1 MLYLAKSRKFV
12 ALVAI
17 LVMLLFLFPAK
28 AGSFQS
34 THGPTST
41 IDESLFGLVLQV
53 LALAVAVL
61 AARPSAVIRILG
73 RVTCSFAC
81 PAGAPRNGLVFLRC

>member
-1 MLYLAKSRKFV
+1 MLHLAKSRKFV
-12 ALVAI
+12 PFVAL

-41 IDESLFGLVLQV
+41 MDKSLFGLILQV
-53 LALAVAVL
+53 LTLAI
-61 AARPSAVIRILG
+61 SAVGLPLSAVMRILG
-73 RVTCSFAC
+73 RVTCSCAC
-81 PAGAPRNGLVFLRC
+81 SSGAVRNGPVSLRC

>member
-12 ALVAI
+12 PLVAF

-41 IDESLFGLVLQV
+41 MDKSLFGLVLQV
-53 LALAVAVL
+53 LTLALAAL
-61 AARPSAVIRILG
+61 ALPLSAAMSILG

-81 PAGAPRNGLVFLRC
+81 PAGAARNGPDLLRC